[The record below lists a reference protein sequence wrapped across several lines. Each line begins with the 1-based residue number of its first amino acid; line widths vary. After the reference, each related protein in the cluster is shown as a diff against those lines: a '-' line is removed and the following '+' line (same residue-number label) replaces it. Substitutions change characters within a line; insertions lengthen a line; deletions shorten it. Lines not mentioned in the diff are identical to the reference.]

1 MEVLIYQTGKAR
13 EVASSDPN
21 VLNKETI
28 ITEGGG
34 LHSSIVFYPNMRKQ
48 CMNP

>member
-13 EVASSDPN
+13 EVASSDPA

-28 ITEGGG
+28 IAGGG
-34 LHSSIVFYPNMRKQ
+34 LHSSIVFYPNMMKQ

>member
-13 EVASSDPN
+13 EVASSNPA

-28 ITEGGG
+28 VPG
-34 LHSSIVFYPNMRKQ
+34 LHSSIVFYPNMMKQ

>member
-21 VLNKETI
+21 VLKKETI
-28 ITEGGG
+28 ITGGG
-34 LHSSIVFYPNMRKQ
+34 YIQASFFIPI
-48 CMNP
+48 

>member
-13 EVASSDPN
+13 EVASSNPA

-28 ITEGGG
+28 IPGTTFK
-34 LHSSIVFYPNMRKQ
+34 HRFYPNMMKQ

>member
-13 EVASSDPN
+13 EVASSNPD

-28 ITEGGG
+28 ITEGGCY
-34 LHSSIVFYPNMRKQ
+34 IQAPFF
-48 CMNP
+48 NPI